1 VELELAKKVAVVTGA
16 GKGIGMAVTRA
27 LADEGARVVAGSRST
42 ASLEGLQN
50 VSAMAL
56 DLSAAD
62 APARLVQRALDEHGR
77 VDILVNNVGAVR
89 LRLDGFLATTDDDF
103 AWAMNMNFFTTLRAC
118 RAVLTPMI
126 EQGGGA
132 IVNIAS
138 VNAFFEPDGGT
149 IDYGAAKAAVLNLS
163 KCQQSS
169 AEGDP
174 RQSCRGPVSTTCAR
188 HHGAAMTVAATEPM
202 QMRPRVRRADR
213 RLPASD
219 PGRSATLSL
228 LSGTHGQRTGANYV
242 IDGGLIKTTETAER
256 RRGLRRRAALHIP
269 RSLLETGARR
279 QDRQSRRNGEREAC
293 CRQGQVKTLTP
304 PGPTRGRQHEDG
316 PYASPRSKSRLA
328 LRE

>member
-1 VELELAKKVAVVTGA
+1 MELELAKKVAVVTGA

-42 ASLEGLQN
+42 ASLEGLEN

-56 DLSAAD
+56 DLSSAD

-77 VDILVNNVGAVR
+77 VDILVNNVGAVK

-118 RAVLTPMI
+118 RAALAPMI

-163 KCQQSS
+163 KSLAQEFGKKGIHVNCVS
-169 AEGDP
+169 P
-174 RQSCRGPVSTTCAR
+174 GPVSTDLWLGD
-188 HHGAAMTVAATEPM
+188 HGVAATVAAKTGTD
-202 QMRPRVRRADR
+202 ADAAR
-213 RLPASD
+213 DAVVASIGGFAT
-219 PGRSATLSL
+219 GRFTTPEEVATLVVL
-228 LSGTHGQRTGANYV
+228 LASERTANVTGANYV
-242 IDGGLIKTTETAER
+242 IDGGLIKTT
-256 RRGLRRRAALHIP
+256 
-269 RSLLETGARR
+269 
-279 QDRQSRRNGEREAC
+279 
-293 CRQGQVKTLTP
+293 
-304 PGPTRGRQHEDG
+304 
-316 PYASPRSKSRLA
+316 
-328 LRE
+328 